1 MPSEITTPL
10 PPKYLQQEETL
21 AQECK
26 DLISTLP
33 KEKGWLA
40 SYLYQYQ
47 GFWYA
52 VRHLQG
58 VISCQKHFQAQD
70 SDVFLVTTPKSGTT
84 WLKAIIFTLV
94 NRKRYPVAKNHPL
107 RTHNPHDLVPFL
119 EIKLYADNQILDIIS
134 SPSPRLFSTHLP
146 YVSLPESVKNST
158 TCKLVYLCRN
168 PKDTFVSLWHFTNKL
183 RLQEMGTNSMK
194 EVFEMFCKGVSLFGP
209 FWDHVLEYWK
219 QSKETPD
226 RVLFLKFEDMKQQPA
241 VHLRRL
247 SEFLGCPFSADEEGS
262 GLVDEILKFCSFD
275 NLSSLEVNKIGK
287 LSSGEENNA
296 FFRRGEVGDWSNHLD
311 SDMVEKLDQIT
322 EEKFCGSGL
331 VLL

>member
-1 MPSEITTPL
+1 MPSEITPL

-58 VISCQKHFQAQD
+58 AISCQKHFQAQD
-70 SDVFLVTTPKSGTT
+70 SDVFLVTTPKSGTK
-84 WLKAIIFTLV
+84 WLKAIMFALV

-107 RTHNPHDLVPFL
+107 LTHNSHDLVPFL
-119 EIKLYADNQILDIIS
+119 EIKLYADNQIPDITS
-134 SPSPRLFSTHLP
+134 SPSPSPRLFSTHLP
-146 YVSLPESVKNST
+146 YVSLPEPVKNSS

-168 PKDTFVSLWHFTNKL
+168 PKETFVSLWHFTNKL
-183 RLQEMGTNSMK
+183 RLQEMGTNSIGQ
-194 EVFEMFCKGVSLFGP
+194 VFEMLCKVSLFGP

-219 QSKETPD
+219 QSKENPD
-226 RVLFLKFEDMKQQPA
+226 GVLFLKFEDMKEQPA
-241 VHLRRL
+241 VYLLRL
-247 SEFLGCPFSADEEGS
+247 SEFLECPFSADEEES
-262 GLVDEILKFCSFD
+262 GLVEEILKLFNFD
-275 NLSSLEVNKIGK
+275 NLRSVEVNKNGK

-296 FFRRGEVGDWSNHLD
+296 FFRRGDVGDWSNHLD
-311 SDMVEKLDQIT
+311 SEMVEKLDQIT
-322 EEKFCGSGL
+322 EDKLCGSGL
-331 VLL
+331 VL